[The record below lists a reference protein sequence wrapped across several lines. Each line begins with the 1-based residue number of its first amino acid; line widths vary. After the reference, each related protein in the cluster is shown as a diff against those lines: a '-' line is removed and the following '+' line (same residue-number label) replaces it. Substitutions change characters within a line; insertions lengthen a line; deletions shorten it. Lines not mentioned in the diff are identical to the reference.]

1 MQRRQTFC
9 DKEKTQA
16 WDEFQDL
23 AWWVVKVMAGLLSH
37 SHRVML
43 ACNELEMQKMKE
55 IAEQMERERD
65 DEICLKI

>member
-23 AWWVVKVMAGLLSH
+23 AWWGCEGNDGFIVTLTPSYAGLQCIGDESGDILRHTQLS
-37 SHRVML
+37 L
-43 ACNELEMQKMKE
+43 LY
-55 IAEQMERERD
+55 I
-65 DEICLKI
+65 